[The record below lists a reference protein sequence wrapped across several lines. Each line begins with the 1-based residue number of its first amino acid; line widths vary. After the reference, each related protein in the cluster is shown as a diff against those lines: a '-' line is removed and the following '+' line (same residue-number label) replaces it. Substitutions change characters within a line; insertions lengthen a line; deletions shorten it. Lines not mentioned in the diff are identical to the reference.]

1 MTELSVITG
10 GAQGIGYAIAER
22 LGREGWEIALV
33 DVDAAHGEAASETLR
48 RLDISCTNYLCDVS
62 QSSEVNEC
70 LKKIRSDLG
79 SIGALVN
86 NAGIIR
92 DNWIEKIS
100 DEDWDQVIDVN
111 LKGTF
116 NMCRAVV
123 SHMRESGKGTIVNI
137 TSRAWLGNPGQ
148 ANYSAS
154 KGGVV
159 SLTRTLALELARF
172 NINCNAV
179 APGLID
185 TPLSRSLPEHVRE
198 RLVQAQ
204 PTKKMGTPQDVAA
217 AVAFLISDDARF
229 ITGQVLN
236 VCGGK
241 SVGTGI

>member
-1 MTELSVITG
+1 MTGLSVVTG

-22 LGREGWEIALV
+22 LGRDGREIALV
-33 DVDAAHGEAASETLR
+33 DVNAEKGEAAAETFR
-48 RLDISCTNYLCDVS
+48 GIDISCTHYACDVS
-62 QSSEVNEC
+62 QSADVNTC
-70 LKKIRSDLG
+70 LDKILYEKG
-79 SIGALVN
+79 PVCVLVN
-86 NAGIIR
+86 NAGVIR

-100 DEDWDQVIDVN
+100 DEDWDLVLDVN

-116 NMCRAVV
+116 NMSRAVV
-123 SHMRESGKGTIVNI
+123 PHMRSLGTGKIVNI
-137 TSRAWLGNPGQ
+137 TSRSWLGNAGQ

-154 KGGVV
+154 KGGIV

-172 NINCNAV
+172 NINCNAI

-185 TPLSRSLPEHVRE
+185 TPMYLSLPEHVRK
-198 RLVQAQ
+198 RLIQAQ
-204 PTKKMGTPQDVAA
+204 PTRKAGKPQDVAA
-217 AVAFLISDDARF
+217 AVAFLISDDADF